1 MAYEIPGFTRS
12 YEAVVDLSASQFK
25 FVKLTG
31 AKIVGAVTAATDDA
45 VGVLQNRPLEP
56 GVGVYQGGSNN
67 AAAVMISGVSRV
79 RAGAAV
85 AAGVPVVI
93 DAQGRV
99 VAAAAGATA
108 NTQPVV
114 GVTETAAGAADE
126 IVSVLLKPL
135 GGVIL

>member
-31 AKIVGAVTAATDDA
+31 ANIVGAVTAATDEA

-67 AAAVMISGVSRV
+67 AATVMIDGVSRV

-85 AAGVPVVI
+85 AAGVGVTI

-99 VAAAAGATA
+99 VAAAAG
-108 NTQPVV
+108 NPIV

-135 GGVIL
+135 GGVSV